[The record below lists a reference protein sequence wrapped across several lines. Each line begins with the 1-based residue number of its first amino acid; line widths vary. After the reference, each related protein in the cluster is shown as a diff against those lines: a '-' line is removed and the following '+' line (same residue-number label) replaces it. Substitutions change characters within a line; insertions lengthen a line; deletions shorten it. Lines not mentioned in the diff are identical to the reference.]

1 DELPAEPDLIRG
13 DGSRSEILDEE
24 QGVVMPLDGKGR
36 RATSEDLDLAR
47 CAGLE
52 PEGRALRPRVAE
64 HGAEQELGS
73 AVARIA
79 HVHVLSTRSTG
90 ISPPAARS
98 RRTRSA

>member
-1 DELPAEPDLIRG
+1 AALVVPSPHNRLRPSVLWGPCELSAEPDLIRG

-24 QGVVMPLDGKGR
+24 QGVMMPLDGKGR

-73 AVARIA
+73 TV
-79 HVHVLSTRSTG
+79 G
-90 ISPPAARS
+90 
-98 RRTRSA
+98 RSA